1 MLFFIALKDEVKT
14 RTSLLATSTASCSLR
29 PTKESGGM
37 LMKHNRIPCHK
48 VAIRYN
54 GVEKYIHYKENSS
67 THKHIN

>member
-1 MLFFIALKDEVKT
+1 LKDEVKT

-48 VAIRYN
+48 VVIRYK
-54 GVEKYIHYKENSS
+54 GMEKYIH
-67 THKHIN
+67 